1 MRYRAT
7 DVWYRV
13 WMWGPP
19 VLVVIAITWGVGREY
34 WATSRYHAIV
44 DELESNGVPVTTTQI
59 RDRYESFEP
68 TKESLEWKELLD
80 AVSIL
85 REMSRDSVAG
95 LSDLVPPNE
104 PWPAKP
110 FAELMSEQ
118 AQPLLEKMDTL
129 LADDVPVWSPH
140 AIQNRYAF
148 VSYHP
153 VSSLQAQ
160 LHDEFRLV
168 YHNGDS
174 DRALSLIQTSYE
186 LGQQIGKMG
195 GLHLY
200 SQRALHREWFNVVR
214 ESMKAEFWDT
224 GQLREITKLIRDCD
238 LSGAAS
244 DVDLVSSFVAWE
256 PLKRTSNFVIYEDE
270 GERSVFFFGAT
281 GVHALA
287 AVEWLQAD
295 REELEDPNVTRKRT
309 KREREEDQERFG
321 EIVDRS
327 RNWVSV
333 PYATMNL
340 DVRQVWRI
348 SRPNRL
354 RLQTQQRNQK
364 LWTLIA
370 VYLREYQVEYGE
382 FPRSLDGLRSVGA
395 NLNDWTLTTG
405 EQLGYRADSDGA
417 TAVLW
422 TDDETNQPFEE
433 PGIGRI
439 PYSERTYGAGRAER
453 YEMWFNR
460 KAE

>member
-1 MRYRAT
+1 MSYRAT

-59 RDRYESFEP
+59 RDRYKSFEP
-68 TKESLEWKELLD
+68 TNESLEWKELSD

-85 REMSRDSVAG
+85 REMSRDSVKG

-129 LADDVPVWSPH
+129 LAKDVPIRLPYT
-140 AIQNRYAF
+140 IPNRYMSVTQYLF
-148 VSYHP
+148 
-153 VSSLQAQ
+153 SSLQDQ
-160 LHDEFRLV
+160 LNDEFRLA

-174 DRALSLIQTSYE
+174 ERALSLIQKSRD
-186 LGQQIGKMG
+186 LGQRIGDSG
-195 GLHLY
+195 GLNNY
-200 SQRALHREWFNVVR
+200 SQQIRNRDWFAVVR
-214 ESMKAEFWDT
+214 KSMKAEFWDAN
-224 GQLREITKLIRDCD
+224 QLREIRKMIGDSD
-238 LSGAAS
+238 LSGASS
-244 DVDLVSSFVAWE
+244 DVDPVSGFVAWE
-256 PLKRTSNFVIYEDE
+256 PLKRQSYFVTYEDE

-295 REELEDPNVTRKRT
+295 REELEDHNVTRKRT
-309 KREREEDQERFG
+309 NREREEDQERFG

-354 RLQTQQRNQK
+354 RLQTQQHNQK
-364 LWTLIA
+364 VWTLIA
-370 VYLREYQVEYGE
+370 VYLREYQVENGE

-395 NLNDWTLTTG
+395 NVKDWTLTTG
-405 EQLGYRADSDGA
+405 EQLGYRADSDGS

-422 TDDETNQPFEE
+422 TDAGTPHPTEE
-433 PGIGRI
+433 RGIGRI